1 VEVEVVRSARRR
13 RTVQARVVDG
23 VLRVSVP
30 AAMPADEERRWVEEM
45 VRRIARR
52 TTTGAIDLEA
62 RARRL
67 ADRHDLPRPASVVWS
82 ERQRSRWGSCTP
94 STGAIRVSSRLAA
107 WPPWVLDYVL
117 VHELA
122 HLVAADHGP
131 RFQALVARYPLAER
145 ARGFLIAKGGSPD
158 DDGAGSP
165 EDDEAGSPQ
174 DDERE
179 IEAEREPA
187 TGGGRDVG
195 RAAAGR

>member
-1 VEVEVVRSARRR
+1 MEIEVVRSARRR

-30 AAMPADEERRWVEEM
+30 ATMPPDEEQRWVAEM
-45 VRRIARR
+45 VRRISRR
-52 TTTGAIDLEA
+52 TTAEGIDLGA

-67 ADRHDLPRPASVVWS
+67 ADRHDLPRPASVAWS
-82 ERQRSRWGSCTP
+82 DRQRSRWGSCTP
-94 STGAIRVSSRLAA
+94 STGAIRVSGRLAA

-158 DDGAGSP
+158 DEGGDG
-165 EDDEAGSPQ
+165 DEASDVEAGGPVGTPAGE
-174 DDERE
+174 ERL
-179 IEAEREPA
+179 
-187 TGGGRDVG
+187 RD
-195 RAAAGR
+195 RR

>member
-1 VEVEVVRSARRR
+1 MEVQVVRSARRR

-30 AAMPADEERRWVEEM
+30 AALSADEERRWVDEM
-45 VRRIARR
+45 VRRVTRR
-52 TTTGAIDLEA
+52 TTAEAIDLEA

-67 ADRHDLPRPASVVWS
+67 AARHDLPRPSSVVWS
-82 ERQRSRWGSCTP
+82 ERQRARWGSCTP

-145 ARGFLIAKGGSPD
+145 ARGFLIAKGGGD
-158 DDGAGSP
+158 DDDEVDLGAA
-165 EDDEAGSPQ
+165 EAAGAAGPVTG
-174 DDERE
+174 
-179 IEAEREPA
+179 P
-187 TGGGRDVG
+187 GGG
-195 RAAAGR
+195 AAAEP